1 MHGGIIMCGKNDMDD
16 LFEFLGF
23 QDAMKQSESQQSMSN
38 MANDLIMNGNYTNTI
53 DLVSDMLDLEFNKN
67 KY

>member
-1 MHGGIIMCGKNDMDD
+1 MDD

-23 QDAMKQSESQQSMSN
+23 QDAMKQTESNKSMSDLT
-38 MANDLIMNGNYTNTI
+38 NDLIMNGNYSNTMDLNS
-53 DLVSDMLDLEFNKN
+53 DLVNILLEKDNDKN

>member
-1 MHGGIIMCGKNDMDD
+1 MND

-23 QDAMKQSESQQSMSN
+23 QDAMKQNESQQNMSN
-38 MANDLIMNGNYTNTI
+38 IANDLIMNGNYTNSV
-53 DLVSDMLDLEFNKN
+53 DLVSNMLNLELNKN